1 MIELYYIISFI
12 NHSIIGPNLKQL
24 LTNSILDQKFNN
36 ASVIDTKK
44 LINIDQELVQLWDF
58 LGVNIEYRTIFI
70 QKISYFNESI
80 QTQIISFEK
89 DLLVKV
95 SKHINVTTFNL
106 LLLGYNC

>member
-1 MIELYYIISFI
+1 MNYIISFI

-24 LTNSILDQKFNN
+24 LTNSIPLDQKFNN
-36 ASVIDTKK
+36 ASVVDIKE

-70 QKISYFNESI
+70 QKMSYFNESI

-89 DLLVKV
+89 DSLVKV
-95 SKHINVTTFNL
+95 SKHINVTTFN
-106 LLLGYNC
+106 

>member
-1 MIELYYIISFI
+1 MNYIISFI

-24 LTNSILDQKFNN
+24 LTNSIPLDQKFNN
-36 ASVIDTKK
+36 ASVVDIKK

-70 QKISYFNESI
+70 QKMSYFNESI

-89 DLLVKV
+89 DSLVKV
-95 SKHINVTTFNL
+95 SKHINVTTFN
-106 LLLGYNC
+106 